1 MKKLF
6 ALLLALVMALSLV
19 ACGEKKDDTGD
30 KTDDSNPSTGME
42 LTQATDL
49 VIATGG
55 TSGAWYPIGVSIAD
69 TLTNVDN
76 NLFVTSEV
84 TNGGVENAR
93 LLGTHAANV
102 GFVNSDTAYFATHSE
117 DAFASEPAYELYGL
131 ANLYDSV
138 LEIAVLA
145 DSGINSIA
153 DLAGKRVV
161 VGTPASSASTMGWTV
176 LSTYGL
182 TDKDVKGSELSIAE
196 EHQKAAIEQHSYFS
210 TATLS
215 ADLYT
220 CTSEDTTTLAMP
232 TLLACDSSLSNEAA
246 YQFVKGIYENLD
258 VISTSHAM
266 AAKINLDHAANIN
279 LEIHPGALQYYREM
293 GIVD

>member
-145 DSGINSIA
+145 DSGINSIF
-153 DLAGKRVV
+153 
-161 VGTPASSASTMGWTV
+161 SAAPNSA
-176 LSTYGL
+176 L
-182 TDKDVKGSELSIAE
+182 TELSVTKDFKLLSIDE